1 MFQKKRKKV
10 TILGVVKYLVA
21 KINVSGSAYL
31 EYAYF
36 NEEGLFL
43 HWYDNEPKDIE
54 IPDGYRIFYVESD
67 GHTKFSVS
75 INEKD
80 LSCIVYD
87 YDNKDYQNYIYFAQ
101 YENQEIAVCGYC
113 DNHKHYVTK
122 EFENGMMTEYSYEM
136 KKGKYSSKSKTKVY
150 QGEFEYNPKQHFPR
164 KNKENEGQ
172 GNQED
177 RKTQLNANTE
187 DQKSSKLNTIVK

>member
-1 MFQKKRKKV
+1 MFQKILKKV
-10 TILGVVKYLVA
+10 TILGVVKYLA
-21 KINVSGSAYL
+21 AEINVSGSAYL
-31 EYAYF
+31 EYAYLKG
-36 NEEGLFL
+36 ESLFL
-43 HWYDNEPKDIE
+43 HWYDNEPKDIG
-54 IPDGYRIFYVESD
+54 ISFDYRKFYVESN
-67 GHTKFSVS
+67 GHKKFSVS

-164 KNKENEGQ
+164 KKKENEVKPTSPPA
-172 GNQED
+172 D
-177 RKTQLNANTE
+177 IQLLTE
-187 DQKSSKLNTIVK
+187 IRDLLKEKNR